1 MADMPCTFLTE
12 EYKAYPSVS
21 HDDMLDCLANLR
33 HPEVLRTLETLRSP
47 YEWAGR
53 ERGAPTSYA
62 QARREDVFG
71 RRQRTGSADALPV
84 WCS

>member
-1 MADMPCTFLTE
+1 
-12 EYKAYPSVS
+12 
-21 HDDMLDCLANLR
+21 MLDCLANLR

-71 RRQRTGSADALPV
+71 RRQ
-84 WCS
+84 